1 MHPTG
6 RLENHAHAP
15 IRPERPQ
22 RPESLPDAEQGVLD
36 PDRGERLRQRTV
48 LLGAGLG
55 GALALLFSLLES
67 RKPHFDAVEQYVL
80 PALGVVWLA
89 LALLAWRRFHR
100 AAEWGIV
107 ATGAALLLERL
118 HHVLHEPTSHLE
130 RLVDGY
136 ELIAWLPCV
145 YLFTFLLFEKR
156 AALCFSL
163 GVLVASALIARDGMI
178 GGLHGVGAHELYAS
192 HLFCIAF
199 VYALARLKER
209 YVETHRLAVVLRS
222 FAETDFL
229 TGVANRRALTQAL
242 ERELARC
249 ERRDTSLGVILLDI
263 DHFKDVNDRLGHEE
277 GDRALRRIAF
287 LMDVS
292 RRRADLFGRWGGE
305 EFLLVAP
312 DLDLAGARA
321 AAERLRGVIEDSSR
335 DSRAPLTASFGV
347 AEYMPGDSVASLVK
361 RADQALRQAKQ
372 AGRNRVEACAA

>member
-1 MHPTG
+1 MSGPGTSTVHPTV
-6 RLENHAHAP
+6 RLDQQARAEGL
-15 IRPERPQ
+15 PEADPQ
-22 RPESLPDAEQGVLD
+22 VLD
-36 PDRGERLRQRTV
+36 LDRGERQRRHFV
-48 LLGAGLG
+48 LLGAVI
-55 GALALLFSLLES
+55 GAALSFGIPLFEARLLA
-67 RKPHFDAVEQYVL
+67 FDPIERFAV
-80 PALGVVWLA
+80 PALGIALLG
-89 LALLAWRRFHR
+89 LALLAWRRHHR
-100 AAEWGIV
+100 IVEWWMVGT
-107 ATGAALLLERL
+107 AGLMLLARLHGLLREPASDLERL
-118 HHVLHEPTSHLE
+118 IH
-130 RLVDGY
+130 GY
-136 ELIAWLPCV
+136 ELMAWLPCL

-156 AALCFSL
+156 AALAVSL
-163 GVLVASALIARDGMI
+163 SMLVASVLIAYEGALD
-178 GGLHGVGAHELYAS
+178 GAHRVGTPKLYAS
-192 HLFCIAF
+192 HLLCIAC

-242 ERELARC
+242 EREIARC
-249 ERRDTSLGVILLDI
+249 ERRDASLGVLLLDV

-277 GDRALRRIAF
+277 GDRALRRVAF

-321 AAERLRGVIEDSSR
+321 AAERLRGIIEDSSR

-347 AEYMPGDSVASLVK
+347 AEYVPGDTVASLVK
-361 RADQALRQAKQ
+361 RADHALRQAKQ